1 MSNNKNN
8 FDGDLDEFVKK
19 LFGNKKGSKTVKE
32 VTPTNED
39 DQNANNSEP
48 SSDEKPKKA
57 PTPIKKTKKP
67 INVKQWVTSAV
78 ILTIVFAALLVV
90 IANLYVV
97 KENEYKVVRQF
108 GEVVK
113 YESEPGLQMKI
124 PFIQSVTTLPSNLM
138 SHDMTEEE
146 ISTKDKKRI
155 IIDNYTIWRV
165 TDPKALISNAGQLIN
180 AENRME
186 ELIYSALRTEFGQ
199 TDYGEIIN
207 EKNSSRGNINDRV
220 TKRVNELIETADFGI
235 EVIDVRIRR
244 TDLPEENEQS
254 VYTRMVSERQSIAQK
269 YLSEGDAAKR
279 SGEAKTDQEVQVLL
293 ATAKKEAAV
302 IRAEGEAQAAQIYNA
317 AYSKD
322 PDFYGLYRTLESYKK
337 TIGDETMIII
347 PSDSPYAKLLS
358 GQIE

>member
-32 VTPTNED
+32 VPPANED
-39 DQNANNSEP
+39 DQNNSE
-48 SSDEKPKKA
+48 SSSPGDQPKK

-67 INVKQWVTSAV
+67 MNVKQWVTSAIV
-78 ILTIVFAALLVV
+78 LTVVFAALIIVF
-90 IANLYVV
+90 ANLYVV

-113 YESEPGLQMKI
+113 FESEPGLQMKV

-138 SHDMTEEE
+138 THDMTEEE
-146 ISTKDKKRI
+146 ISTRDKKRI

-199 TDYGEIIN
+199 TDYGDIIN
-207 EKNSSRGNINDRV
+207 EKISERGNINDRV
-220 TKRVNELIETADFGI
+220 TARVNELISSANFGI
-235 EVIDVRIRR
+235 EVMDVRIRR

-269 YLSEGDAAKR
+269 YLSEGDAEKR
-279 SGEAKTDQEVQVLL
+279 SKEADTDQQVQVLL

-302 IRAEGEAQAAQIYNA
+302 IQAEGEAQAAQIYNA

-322 PDFYGLYRTLESYKK
+322 PEFYSLYRTLESYKK
-337 TIGDETMIII
+337 TIGDETMIIL

-358 GQIE
+358 GQID